1 MAANYW
7 VSSQR
12 LHWQMS
18 REKLA
23 ETRAALDAQDQKT
36 VQAYPLPSYRRM
48 SIYFNQR
55 TTDPCPHTY
64 ARCGLLIRVRRDR

>member
-7 VSSQR
+7 ASSQR

-23 ETRAALDAQDQKT
+23 ETRAELDARDRKT
-36 VQAYPLPSYRRM
+36 VQAYPLPNYRQL
-48 SIYFNQR
+48 SIFFN
-55 TTDPCPHTY
+55 
-64 ARCGLLIRVRRDR
+64 IRRLERGRLTVAAN

>member
-7 VSSQR
+7 ASSQR

-23 ETRAALDAQDQKT
+23 ETRSNLDVQDEKI
-36 VQAYPLPSYRRM
+36 VQAYPLPNYRVL
-48 SIYFNQR
+48 SIYFHSR
-55 TTDPCPHTY
+55 KLPL
-64 ARCGLLIRVRRDR
+64 ARARAQLAEC

>member
-23 ETRAALDAQDQKT
+23 ETRAALDMLDEKA
-36 VQAYPLPSYRRM
+36 VLAYPLPNYRLL
-48 SIYFNQR
+48 SIYFHKR
-55 TTDPCPHTY
+55 TIDSRAHSRMHAYVKELAC
-64 ARCGLLIRVRRDR
+64 